1 MENIL
6 AVLQGTSN
14 TISDFFPGCPGTCQ
28 EKKVVHILFSSFI
41 LVFFIITTGC
51 SKNKSE
57 TTPAPPPID
66 ISGAWAGTWS
76 GYDPGFGQV
85 SGNWEAEVTQSASS
99 ITGFGTLFGDVDCMD
114 GSAEGSLGTDN
125 VVSGTLTRTPCPQNE
140 WTMTALNLLER
151 STSGVWT
158 KPETGGSG
166 VFTGIQIAKP
176 GGPRIAFVNPSGGLP
191 GTIATIVGRG
201 FGSAATDNT
210 IDFNSTPAAGILSAS
225 TNTLVITVPY
235 GAASGPVYLTV
246 LNGTAISPRP
256 FTTDV
261 TFPSPFATSTLYV
274 GSSPEG
280 VAFSPDGMKAY
291 VANRADGSISMI
303 NTATNYVVTT
313 TFLDPYMP
321 VQGVVASPDGKR
333 VYVANG
339 SNGIKV
345 LDAAKLTVV
354 DTIPVNTGGGAQVN
368 PQGLAVSPDGRLLYV
383 SDNRDGGA
391 ATVLEIATKNVV
403 ASLSLGA
410 GTMPL
415 GIAPSPDG
423 THAYIAFSGIN
434 EIEVFDPFNNYV
446 TDTIS
451 VDSRPVGIAVTP
463 NGQKIYVSNELGNT
477 VSVYDTITSQI
488 TTKPV
493 GTAPEGITISP
504 DGTRVYVANSGS
516 NIVSVMSTASDQVVD
531 TITVGSVPIGIPMSP
546 DGKRAYVTN
555 SANNTVSELG
565 GPKTLTINKGGT
577 GMGTVTSS
585 PEGINCGPTCQAR
598 YSFDTVVT
606 LTSTPDGGSYFSGWS
621 NDCYGGT
628 VTTVTMNANHICTA
642 IFDSYPTSG
651 GGGGGGGDYYYG
663 GCFIA
668 TAAYGSSVDPHVK
681 VLSDFH
687 YKYFTTSWVG
697 RALTDFYHHYAPP
710 IADFISRHGAARIA
724 VRTALTPAVYAIQ
737 YPVTALFMVASLLAG
752 PIVVRKRW
760 TARWNQSRN
769 PHE

>member
-6 AVLQGTSN
+6 TVLKGTSN
-14 TISDFFPGCPGTCQ
+14 TISDFFPRYSGTCQ
-28 EKKVVHILFSSFI
+28 NKKVVQTLFSSFV
-41 LVFFIITTGC
+41 LVLFIIIAGC
-51 SKNKSE
+51 SKNKSD
-57 TTPAPPPID
+57 TSPAPPSID

-125 VVSGTLTRTPCPQNE
+125 IVSGTLTRTPCPQNE

-158 KPETGGSG
+158 KPATGGSG

-191 GTIATIVGRG
+191 GTIVTIVGRG
-201 FGSAATDNT
+201 FGPAVTDNA
-210 IDFNSTPAAGILSAS
+210 IDFNATPVAETLAAS
-225 TNTLVITVPY
+225 TNTLVTSIPS
-235 GAASGPVYLTV
+235 GAASGPVYLTTS
-246 LNGTAISPRP
+246 NGIAISPRP
-256 FTTDV
+256 FTTNV
-261 TFPSPFATSTLYV
+261 NFPSPFVTSTIYV

-291 VANRADGSISMI
+291 VANRGSGSISMI

-313 TFLDPYMP
+313 TFLDPYVP

-333 VYVANG
+333 VYVSNG

-354 DTIPVNTGGGAQVN
+354 DTIPVNAGGGAQVN
-368 PQGLAVSPDGRLLYV
+368 PQGLAISPDGRLLYV
-383 SDNRDGGA
+383 SDNSDGGA
-391 ATVLEIATKNVV
+391 ATVLEIATKNVI

-410 GTMPL
+410 GTMPI

-434 EIEVFDPFNNYV
+434 EIEIFDPFNNYV
-446 TDTIS
+446 TNAIS
-451 VDSRPVGIAVTP
+451 VDSHPVGIAVTP
-463 NGQKIYVSNELGNT
+463 NGQKIYVSNKLGNT
-477 VSVYDTITSQI
+477 ISVYDTITSQI

-493 GTAPEGITISP
+493 GTAPEGIAISP

-516 NIVSVMSTASDQVVD
+516 NMVSVMSTASDQVVD
-531 TITVGSVPIGIPMSP
+531 TITVGSGPIGIAMSP

-555 SANNTVSELG
+555 SDSNTVSELG

-577 GMGTVTSS
+577 GMGTVTSY
-585 PEGINCGPTCQAR
+585 PEGINCGSNCQAR
-598 YSFDTVVT
+598 YSFGTVVT
-606 LTSTPDGGSYFSGWS
+606 LTATPDGGSYFSGWS
-621 NDCYGGT
+621 NDCHYGGT
-628 VTTVTMNANHICTA
+628 VTMNDNHICTA
-642 IFDSYPTSG
+642 IFESYSTG
-651 GGGGGGGDYYYG
+651 GGGGGGGGYYYYG

-668 TAAYGSSVDPHVK
+668 TAAYGSSVDPHVQ

-687 YKYFTTSWVG
+687 DKYFATNRPG
-697 RALTDFYHHYAPP
+697 RALTEFYHRYAPP

-737 YPVTALFMVASLLAG
+737 YPVTALFMIAALLSG
-752 PIVVRKRW
+752 PVVVRKRW
-760 TARWNQSRN
+760 TARWNRPRN